1 MKITRLSNRHFQLT
15 QLGAMNAYLV
25 AEDDGFTLIDTCMR
39 QANPIREAA
48 ARLGK
53 TIRRISLTHAHTD
66 HAGSVDA
73 LLKLIPDA
81 ELSLSQ
87 RESRLL
93 AGDHTLDPTEPQ
105 VKLHGDYVRSS
116 FPPGRLLNEGDRIG
130 SLRIVATPG
139 HTPGQIA
146 YLDERDGTLFVGD
159 AYSVLG
165 GIAVAGD
172 VRPLFPFPAWGTWS
186 FDLAI
191 ASAEK
196 LVGLRPARLCAG
208 HGRSLENPVSEM
220 EYALRRARE
229 RNPQRASLTV

>member
-1 MKITRLSNRHFQLT
+1 MKTTPLSDRHFQLT
-15 QLGAMNAYLV
+15 QLGLVNAYLV
-25 AEDDGFTLIDTCMR
+25 AEEDGFTLIDTCIR
-39 QANPIREAA
+39 QANSLHGA
-48 ARLGK
+48 ARQLGK
-53 TIRRISLTHAHTD
+53 SIRRIALTHAHTD

-93 AGDHTLDPTEPQ
+93 AGDHSLDKSEPQ
-105 VKLHGDYVRSS
+105 VKLRGDYARSS
-116 FPPGRLLNEGDRIG
+116 SIPGRLLSEGDRVG

-146 YLDERDGTLFVGD
+146 FLDERDGTLFVGD
-159 AYSVLG
+159 AYSVVG

-172 VRPLFPFPAWGTWS
+172 LRPLFPFPAWATWS

-191 ASAEK
+191 ASAQK
-196 LVGLRPARLCAG
+196 LINLGPKRLCVG
-208 HGRSLENPVSEM
+208 HGRSLDNPVNEM
-220 EYALRRARE
+220 KNALRRALQ
-229 RNPQRASLTV
+229 RNHASAPAAV

>member
-1 MKITRLSNRHFQLT
+1 MKIARLSNRHYQLT
-15 QLGAMNAYLV
+15 QLGLMNAYLV
-25 AEDDGFTLIDTCMR
+25 AEDDGFTLIDTCMW

-48 ARLGK
+48 AHLGK
-53 TIRRISLTHAHTD
+53 PIRRITLTHAHTD

-73 LLKLIPDA
+73 LLKLIPEA
-81 ELSLSQ
+81 ELSLSP

-93 AGDHTLDPTEPQ
+93 AGDRTLDPTEPQ
-105 VKLHGDYVRSS
+105 VRLHGDYVRSNAT
-116 FPPGRLLNEGDRIG
+116 PGRLLNEGDRLG
-130 SLRIVATPG
+130 SLRIFATPG

-146 YLDERDGTLFVGD
+146 YLDERDGTLFAGD
-159 AYSVLG
+159 AYSLIG

-196 LVGLRPARLCAG
+196 LVALRPTRLCVG
-208 HGRSLENPVSEM
+208 HGRSLDDPVSEM
-220 EYALRRARE
+220 EDALGRALQ
-229 RNPQRASLTV
+229 RNSQRSPLA

>member
-1 MKITRLSNRHFQLT
+1 MKITHISDRHYQLT
-15 QLGAMNAYLV
+15 QLGLMNAYLV
-25 AEDDGFTLIDTCMR
+25 AEDDGFTLIDTCIW
-39 QANPIREAA
+39 QASPIHRAA
-48 ARLGK
+48 GQLGK
-53 TIRRISLTHAHTD
+53 RIRRISLTHAHAD

-105 VKLHGDYVRSS
+105 VKLRGDYVRST
-116 FPPGRLLNEGDRIG
+116 FTPGRLLNEGERVG
-130 SLRIVATPG
+130 SLRVIATPG

-146 YLDERDGTLFVGD
+146 FLDERDGTLFVGD
-159 AYSVLG
+159 AYSVVG

-172 VRPLFPFPAWGTWS
+172 LRPLFPFPAWGTWS
-186 FDLAI
+186 VDLAI

-196 LVGLRPARLCAG
+196 LIALRPTRLCVG
-208 HGRSLENPVSEM
+208 HGRSLDHPLHEM
-220 EYALRRARE
+220 KNALRRILQRNHARG
-229 RNPQRASLTV
+229 PVAA